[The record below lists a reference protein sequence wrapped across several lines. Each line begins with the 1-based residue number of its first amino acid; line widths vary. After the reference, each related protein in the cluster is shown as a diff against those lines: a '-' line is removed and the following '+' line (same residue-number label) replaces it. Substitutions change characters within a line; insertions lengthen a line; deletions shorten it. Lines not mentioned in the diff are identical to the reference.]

1 MKKTDL
7 EKNKA
12 LKIVEKMKKGST
24 PARYSAASGAAPL
37 DRREQRKLDQAKGL
51 VSFPLK
57 LKEEIVQEIRK
68 RAQEQ
73 SVDINEVVGSL
84 LEAALA
90 SPQASTANK

>member
-12 LKIVEKMKKGST
+12 LKIVEQMKKGGT
-24 PARYSAASGAAPL
+24 PARYAGASGVAPL
-37 DRREQRKLDQAKGL
+37 DRREQRKLDQAQGL

-57 LKEEIVQEIRK
+57 LKEEIIQEVRK
-68 RAQEQ
+68 RALAQNIG
-73 SVDINEVVGSL
+73 VNEVVGSL

-90 SPQASTANK
+90 SPANGNKQ

>member
-12 LKIVEKMKKGST
+12 LKIVEKMKKGGT
-24 PARYSAASGAAPL
+24 PARYSGASGAASL
-37 DRREQRKLDQAKGL
+37 DRREQRKLDQARGL

-57 LKEEIVQEIRK
+57 LKEDIIQELRK

-73 SVDINEVVGSL
+73 GVDVSEVAGAL
-84 LEAALA
+84 LASALA
-90 SPQASTANK
+90 SANAKPEQ

>member
-24 PARYSAASGAAPL
+24 PARYSVASGAAPL

-73 SVDINEVVGSL
+73 GLDTNEVVGSL
-84 LEAALA
+84 LASALA
-90 SPQASTANK
+90 SPASKHD

>member
-12 LKIVEKMKKGST
+12 LKIVEKMKKGGT
-24 PARYSAASGAAPL
+24 PARYSAASGTAQL
-37 DRREQRKLDQAKGL
+37 DRREQRKLDQARGL

-57 LKEEIVQEIRK
+57 LKEDVIHELRR

-73 SVDINEVVGSL
+73 GVDVNEVTGAL

-90 SPQASTANK
+90 STSGTPGQ